1 MSRIV
6 LNSANTA
13 VLIGDSPSFKTS
25 DETGILFAGVQ
36 TASFSLPQTR
46 QTQKQVGSYAYAVND
61 LIRHP
66 DISLQINYLF
76 SPSMANESAL
86 GLTVFT
92 AFTPEITTPVTAD
105 NSFLSGIE
113 DKSYN
118 FYLYNHPN
126 QNFDAI
132 KYLKNASSNS
142 PNNGEII
149 SFGNAYLT
157 DYNLSFVDG
166 SLPTVSTTFKCS
178 NMKAENYSADIESPA
193 INLISGNNVN
203 VGNLD
208 VSETKTQK
216 EDFYGLGVGLD
227 LTDPKTQ
234 QPGDFI
240 LDLENLQVG
249 GQNIGGSNHM
259 IKSMS
264 ISIPVTRVD
273 LHGLGSD
280 YVRERKM
287 QYPSR
292 GNLNISSLV
301 SKYETGFVSGLL
313 RNESSY
319 DFTVTAK
326 SCDQEVECEFGFSG
340 LKLETFNYSVNVNEE
355 MQYEAGFSFYM
366 GDK

>member
-46 QTQKQVGSYAYAVND
+46 QTQKQVGSYDYAVND

-92 AFTPEITTPVTAD
+92 AFTPEITAPVTAD

-157 DYNLSFVDG
+157 DYNLSFADG

-178 NMKAENYSADIESPA
+178 NMKAENYLTDIESPA
-193 INLISGNNVN
+193 INLISGNNIN

-249 GQNIGGSNHM
+249 GQNIGGSDHM

-292 GNLNISSLV
+292 GNLSISSLV

-313 RNESSY
+313 RNESAY

-355 MQYEAGFSFYM
+355 MQYEASFSFYM

>member
-25 DETGILFAGVQ
+25 DETGVLFAGVQ
-36 TASFSLPQTR
+36 TVSFSLPQTR
-46 QTQKQVGSYAYAVND
+46 QTQKQVGSSAYAVND
-61 LIRHP
+61 LVRHP
-66 DISLQINYLF
+66 DINLQLSYLY
-76 SPSMANESAL
+76 SPSMANEEAM
-86 GLTVFT
+86 GLTIYPDFEYGI
-92 AFTPEITTPVTAD
+92 APPTTDD

-118 FYLYNHPN
+118 FYIYNHPN

-157 DYNLSFVDG
+157 DYSMSFADG
-166 SLPTVSTTFKCS
+166 GLPTVSTTFKCS

-193 INLISGNNVN
+193 INLVSGNNIN

-208 VSETKTQK
+208 VSETKIEK

-227 LTDPKTQ
+227 LSDPKTQ
-234 QPGDFI
+234 QPGDFV
-240 LDLENLQVG
+240 LELENLQVG
-249 GQNIGGSNHM
+249 GQNIGGSDHM

-264 ISIPVTRVD
+264 INIPITRVD

-292 GNLNISSLV
+292 GNLTLSSLV
-301 SKYETGFVSGLL
+301 SKYQTGFVSGLL
-313 RNESSY
+313 RNESAY

-340 LKLETFNYSVNVNEE
+340 LKLETFSYSVNVNEE
-355 MQYEAGFSFYM
+355 MQYEASFSFYM

>member
-46 QTQKQVGSYAYAVND
+46 QTQKQVGSYDYAVND

-92 AFTPEITTPVTAD
+92 AFTPEITAPVTAD

-157 DYNLSFVDG
+157 DYNLSFADG

-178 NMKAENYSADIESPA
+178 NMKAENYLADIESPA
-193 INLISGNNVN
+193 INLISGNNIN

-249 GQNIGGSNHM
+249 GQNIGGSDHM

-313 RNESSY
+313 RNESAY

-340 LKLETFNYSVNVNEE
+340 LKLETFNYSVNSIMMVIC
-355 MQYEAGFSFYM
+355 
-366 GDK
+366 